1 MDRYWYN
8 RSIVDIQQAQLA
20 RMWASKEAKLA
31 DFLIET
37 KHLATEKKKPQPVSH
52 SWDDFTKAVQQL
64 PCFRKS

>member
-1 MDRYWYN
+1 
-8 RSIVDIQQAQLA
+8 
-20 RMWASKEAKLA
+20 MWASKEAKLA